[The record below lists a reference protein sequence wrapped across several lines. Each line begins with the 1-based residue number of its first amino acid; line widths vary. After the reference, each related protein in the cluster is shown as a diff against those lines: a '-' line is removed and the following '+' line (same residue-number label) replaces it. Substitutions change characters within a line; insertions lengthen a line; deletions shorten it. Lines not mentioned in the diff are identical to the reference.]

1 MSRPAAEVRGTRV
14 SLGATRDS
22 IRIRGVFARAAATLP
37 RPSVEVERAWILGRF
52 GLVAAALAGSA
63 IFMRGTSG
71 EFFIYGAGLFAL
83 SYNLLLHALLRRN
96 RLELVY
102 RAGLVLDNL
111 TLLAAWWGVSSSLA
125 GEFQTNDLYL
135 ILFPVLIV
143 GVVRLGW
150 LFGTA
155 FATLWIGWLASM
167 DLVYSPHSG
176 YDVRQLP
183 VRLMFLGVT
192 AVLASR
198 LVARLQS
205 ERDRAESLREETA
218 AFAELDRVAASTLGA
233 AQLFNRLAGAVARL
247 VALDRIELIRVD
259 PKDSTYSELY
269 VASQGTGRWERGRR
283 RHLAGSIVERAL
295 RLPGGIIES
304 REIAPPPPAAEGGS
318 NQEERQF
325 DSALAVSIPSQD
337 AASMVLLLSSQR
349 PVPYT
354 ENDLEIANRI
364 ANSIAPTIQN
374 AMLLEELE
382 ARIADR
388 TAELE
393 EANQAKGRLL
403 SVVSHELRT
412 PLASM
417 IGFAE
422 LLSMNRTGNLTKDQ
436 IESLRVIGRN
446 GQNLNLLIND
456 LLDMSR
462 IESGSLRLTKS
473 EFDVAPLIR
482 DIEQSFSVILAPKRQ
497 SLLVKAPTRPI
508 KILADRDRIYQV
520 VSNLV
525 SNASKYSP
533 EGSSI
538 GLRVR
543 GNGDRVRVEVEDR
556 GIGISQ
562 EDQLKLFEP
571 FFRANNEATQAVHGT
586 GLGLVISRSIV
597 QMHGGQLTYVSA
609 PGKGSTFTVELPSA
623 GATE

>member
-1 MSRPAAEVRGTRV
+1 M
-14 SLGATRDS
+14 SLGTARGAN
-22 IRIRGVFARAAATLP
+22 RIRSVIARAAVTLP
-37 RPSVEVERAWILGRF
+37 RPSLEVERAWILGRF
-52 GLVAAALAGSA
+52 GLAAAALAGSA

-83 SYNLLLHALLRRN
+83 SYNLLLHTLLRQN

-102 RAGLVLDNL
+102 RAGLVLDNV

-125 GEFQTNDLYL
+125 GEYQTNDLYL

-155 FATLWIGWLASM
+155 FAALWIGWLASM
-167 DLVYSPHSG
+167 DLVYSPHTG

-183 VRLMFLGVT
+183 VRVMFLGVT
-192 AVLASR
+192 AVVALR

-233 AQLFNRLAGAVARL
+233 APLFDRLAGAVARL
-247 VALDRIELIRVD
+247 VALDRIELVRVV
-259 PKDSTYSELY
+259 PKDNACSELY
-269 VASQGTGRWERGRR
+269 VASKETGQWERGRR
-283 RHLAGSIVERAL
+283 QRLAGNIVERAL
-295 RLPGGIIES
+295 REPGGIIES
-304 REIAPPPPAAEGGS
+304 REAPLPPAPDGGS
-318 NQEERQF
+318 NRKERQF

-337 AASMVLLLSSQR
+337 SASMVLLLSSRR

-354 ENDLEIANRI
+354 ESDLDIANRI

-382 ARIADR
+382 TRIADR

-403 SVVSHELRT
+403 SIVSHELRT

-422 LLSMNRTGNLTKDQ
+422 LLSMNRTGNLSEDQ
-436 IESLRVIGRN
+436 IEALRVIGRN

-473 EFDVAPLIR
+473 EFEVAPLIR

-497 SLLVKAPTRPI
+497 SLRVKAPAHPI
-508 KILADRDRIYQV
+508 TIVADRDRIYQV

-533 EGSSI
+533 DGTSI
-538 GLRVR
+538 ELRVR
-543 GNGDRVRVEVEDR
+543 VDGDRVGVEVEDR
-556 GIGISQ
+556 GIGISR
-562 EDQLKLFEP
+562 EDQAKLFEP
-571 FFRANNEATQAVHGT
+571 FFRANNETTQAVHGT

-597 QMHGGQLTYVSA
+597 QMHGGQLTYVTA
-609 PGKGSTFTVELPSA
+609 LGEGSTFTVELPST
-623 GATE
+623 GATH